1 MYKRK
6 NTNNVKVKMN
16 EKVIIAIV
24 FICFILTLTFSVISF
39 YKSKQNQV
47 GIIEKSLEDHGNQ
60 CKESIEE
67 YFEYSFK
74 ILNYLANNENI
85 YNMNWDEQYSFL
97 KGQETLLNF
106 EHFIIMDMLGNGYYV
121 NRNEVKDQ
129 SHEDF
134 FHDVIDNER
143 FVTEPFMEVHQN
155 RSITTLSVSIYKDK
169 KKVGALCGVID
180 LNKIY
185 NIFKN
190 KVVGKS
196 GYSFLINNNGDYVA
210 HKDMQFVHDSKNI
223 FEDFEGKSNNIDF
236 LREGI
241 NKGET
246 SLGKVKLN
254 GETYY
259 ASFNSLDS
267 VKWNAVFLIPKDE
280 VLSGFNKFVIFQLL
294 ALTSG
299 FLLIIFGVRIIYKN
313 IENHRLAY
321 TDGLT
326 NTNNRA
332 AVDIKFK
339 ELDNKYKSNITIV
352 SFDLNNFKYINDNFG
367 HSMGDKAIC
376 TLGNILFRS
385 IPAAGMAIRYAGDEF
400 IVLLSGVEEES
411 VLATMKEIHN
421 NLSRFNESGIEPFT
435 LSVSMGY
442 AEFGSEDDAE
452 VFLMHMDEKMY
463 EEKRKYHLLKK
474 SDN

>member
-47 GIIEKSLEDHGNQ
+47 GIIEKSLEDNGNQ

-155 RSITTLSVSIYKDK
+155 RSITTLSVSIYKGK

-259 ASFNSLDS
+259 ANFNPLDS
-267 VKWNAVFLIPKDE
+267 VKWNAVFLSPKDE

-352 SFDLNNFKYINDNFG
+352 SFDLNNFKYVNDNFG
-367 HSMGDKAIC
+367 HHIGDELLIKFAGILQE
-376 TLGNILFRS
+376 TLGS
-385 IPAAGMAIRYAGDEF
+385 IGFVGRMGGDEF
-400 IVLLSGVEEES
+400 IAILNNIDIEVIKSKIDD
-411 VLATMKEIHN
+411 MKEKIEDYN
-421 NLSRFNESGIEPFT
+421 YNKICKLEISYGYFNRGNGDKRPLIEI
-435 LSVSMGY
+435 Y
-442 AEFGSEDDAE
+442 KEADK
-452 VFLMHMDEKMY
+452 KMY
-463 EEKRKYHLLKK
+463 VFKK
-474 SDN
+474 QIKSI